1 MAAQKRTYKAPA
13 VRVLGTVQE
22 LTQLNPATGA
32 NDLQFLNGIV
42 TTP

>member
-1 MAAQKRTYKAPA
+1 MAGQKRTYKAP
-13 VRVLGTVQE
+13 VLRVLGTVQD
-22 LTQLNPATGA
+22 LTQANPATGA